1 MLDATAALIEEVPYA
16 RLTVEAIAAR
26 AGVGKQTIY
35 RWWPSRGAVVFDAL
49 LERSGGGD
57 AALPDTGDLRAD
69 LSSFLRASAR
79 EMTAPSTD
87 AFLRAVTVEILQD
100 EAVALQYR
108 QRLLT
113 PQRAAVRQRLAT
125 AYDAGLL
132 RDDVDLD
139 VLVEC
144 LVGPVAGRWLLGSGA
159 LDDAY
164 ADAVV
169 DVALRGA
176 IR

>member
-1 MLDATAALIEEVPYA
+1 MLNATAALIEEVPYP
-16 RLTVEAIAAR
+16 RLTIEAIAAR

-35 RWWPSRGAVVFDAL
+35 RWWPSRGAIVFDSL
-49 LERSGGGD
+49 LERSGGAD
-57 AALPDTGDLRAD
+57 ASLPDSGDLQAD
-69 LSSFLRASAR
+69 LSAFLRASAD
-79 EMTAPSTD
+79 EMASPSTG

-100 EAVALQYR
+100 DGVAQQYR
-108 QRLLT
+108 DRLLT
-113 PQRAAVRQRLAT
+113 PQRSAVRRRLAVSQ
-125 AYDAGLL
+125 DAGML
-132 RDDVDLD
+132 RDDLDLD

-144 LVGPVAGRWLLGSGA
+144 LLGPLVGRWLLGPGP
-159 LDDAY
+159 LEVDF